1 MTDQTHESPDGEPER
16 KERREIDWV
25 AIERH
30 YRANQLSLNEIAR
43 QYGVSRPAITK
54 KAEKEGWVR
63 DLQEKIE
70 LATKNKV
77 VAAVATKAVTGKL
90 PPVTES
96 LSLPERQMVEASAN
110 DAATVDLQGRE
121 DVIRALSVQRGLLGE
136 LEKLSDPLFSED
148 LARLGE
154 LMDQSQ
160 PGRPDR
166 ANELYHYIISLGGR
180 IKMAKELAA
189 AHGVYIPMQRKI
201 YKLDDQKGSS
211 VYEELLDRL
220 GQQAANS

>member
-1 MTDQTHESPDGEPER
+1 MSEESHDKPG
-16 KERREIDWV
+16 KREIEWA

-30 YRANQLSLNEIAR
+30 YRAGQLSLNEIAR

-77 VAAVATKAVTGKL
+77 VAAVATKAVTGQL
-90 PPVTES
+90 PPVTGT

-110 DAATVDLQGRE
+110 EAATVDLQGRE
-121 DVIRALSVQRGLLGE
+121 DVLRALSVQRGMLGE
-136 LEKLSDPLFSED
+136 LEALSDPRFTED
-148 LARLGE
+148 LERLGE
-154 LMDQSQ
+154 ILDTGQ
-160 PGRPDR
+160 PGKPDR
-166 ANELYHYIISLGGR
+166 ANELYRYVISLAGR

-201 YKLDDQKGSS
+201 YRLDEEKGKGSQ
-211 VYEELLDRL
+211 YEDLLARL
-220 GQQAANS
+220 GAQAAAAE

>member
-1 MTDQTHESPDGEPER
+1 MSEETDDKPG
-16 KERREIDWV
+16 RREIDWA

-30 YRANQLSLNEIAR
+30 YRAGQLSLNEIAR

-90 PPVTES
+90 PPVTGS

-110 DAATVDLQGRE
+110 EAATVDLQGRE
-121 DVIRALSVQRGLLGE
+121 DVLRALSVQRGLLGE
-136 LEKLSDPLFSED
+136 LETLSNPEFAPILEAIAEAYDESGPTPNGGWKTD
-148 LARLGE
+148 KT
-154 LMDQSQ
+154 
-160 PGRPDR
+160 
-166 ANELYHYIISLGGR
+166 NELYRYVISLAGR

-201 YKLDDQKGSS
+201 YRLDEEKGKGSQ
-211 VYEELLDRL
+211 YEDLLARL
-220 GQQAANS
+220 GSQAAASE